1 MIRDG
6 VLITRHPELFETL
19 GFPSRFT
26 LLETGKEIGLL
37 IDTYLKHI
45 DGDKT

>member
-1 MIRDG
+1 MNRDG
-6 VLITRHPELFETL
+6 VLITRLPEISRTL
-19 GFPSRFT
+19 SFPSRFT